1 MSLEVKGTIK
11 VIGQVQYISQS
22 FSKQELVVTTEEQY
36 KQDILIEF
44 HNDNTD
50 KLHGFH
56 PGQQVTVGINLRGK
70 EHTNNQGQKRYY
82 NTIVGWWIK

>member
-1 MSLEVKGTIK
+1 MSLEVKGKIK
-11 VIGQVQYISQS
+11 SIGPVYEISQS
-22 FSKQELVVTTEEQY
+22 FSKQALIVTTDEQY
-36 KQDILIEF
+36 PQDILIEF

-70 EHTNNQGQKRYY
+70 QANNGKYY